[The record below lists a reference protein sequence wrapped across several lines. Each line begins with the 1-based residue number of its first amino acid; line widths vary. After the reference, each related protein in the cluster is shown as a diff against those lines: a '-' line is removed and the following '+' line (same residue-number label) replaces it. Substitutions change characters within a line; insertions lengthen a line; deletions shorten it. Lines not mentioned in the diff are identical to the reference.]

1 MATWLSVA
9 RYARA
14 LGRRRV
20 AAAEWMPNRD
30 ATLSWSGA
38 QAQSE
43 EEMDGSLGEADFQ
56 NIGAE
61 HWEDSRRRWTSHGSL
76 DSSGASIAW
85 SMQFRPARS
94 GSARRRFHAETVS
107 ESSLAR
113 LFKGEQAR
121 PDVALAGCAAS
132 QMASPLGP
140 PAEAEL
146 RIPLRFVVAAADR
159 RWAEDTKAT
168 ATKKGRRRD
177 DLRLK

>member
-9 RYARA
+9 RRARA

-20 AAAEWMPNRD
+20 AAADWMPHRD
-30 ATLSWSGA
+30 ARLSWRGGGA

-43 EEMDGSLGEADFQ
+43 KESCGSLDEADFQ
-56 NIGAE
+56 NVGAE

-76 DSSGASIAW
+76 DSSGTSIAW

-94 GSARRRFHAETVS
+94 GSAHRRGFHAETVS
-107 ESSLAR
+107 ESTLAR
-113 LFKGEQAR
+113 LFKGEQMT
-121 PDVALAGCAAS
+121 S
-132 QMASPLGP
+132 ASPCLGSP
-140 PAEAEL
+140 TAQAEL

-168 ATKKGRRRD
+168 KKGQGRRRD